1 MGKCECKTGFG
12 GDKCDECYDGYT
24 GPNCDQCNT
33 GYYKPTGS
41 SDCLGI
47 IDAMK
52 LVENNNYVHTI
63 VYILFQNV
71 AVTRWVQYQV
81 QLVVKMVLVP
91 VYPMRDILGRNV
103 RCAWKATMI

>member
-41 SDCLGI
+41 SDCLGNWSNESV
-47 IDAMK
+47 
-52 LVENNNYVHTI
+52 VENVICVH
-63 VYILFQNV
+63 N
-71 AVTRWVQYQV
+71 
-81 QLVVKMVLVP
+81 
-91 VYPMRDILGRNV
+91 
-103 RCAWKATMI
+103 